1 VSPRAGRCLWCAAA
15 ATAVLISG
23 CGGSKVTQRQAVATY
38 IKRVQR
44 VENAMQPPLS
54 QVGHAGSALAGAT
67 GQGSQDKQAKRKRQ
81 SLASARGSL
90 RSAERRLAALR
101 GRLAAIRVPRP
112 ARHLRT
118 LMLRLAD
125 RQLALTR
132 EVAQLERF
140 LPAFESA
147 LKPLGPASVALH
159 EALAVQGRFTRAQLA
174 AVDRRKADALERFRA
189 AVRSVA
195 AAVGKLRPPAVSLPA
210 YRTQMDSLEGM
221 SAAAAGLATAL
232 RTAGSGGTAALV
244 QFDRAATVS
253 QTIAAQKA
261 QIAAI
266 KAYDAEVAGLRRLA
280 VKVYSERA
288 RLDTR
293 VPNV

>member
-1 VSPRAGRCLWCAAA
+1 VSPRAARCLWCAAA

-23 CGGSKVTQRQAVATY
+23 CGGSTVTQRQAVATY

-67 GQGSQDKQAKRKRQ
+67 GQGDNQAKRKRQ

-101 GRLAAIRVPRP
+101 GRLAAITVPQP

-159 EALAVQGRFTRAQLA
+159 EALAVRGRFTRAQLP
-174 AVDRRKADALERFRA
+174 AVDRRKADALDRFRA

-232 RTAGSGGTAALV
+232 RTASSGGTAALV

-266 KAYDAEVAGLRRLA
+266 KAYDAEVAGLRRLV

-293 VPNV
+293 VPN

>member
-1 VSPRAGRCLWCAAA
+1 M
-15 ATAVLISG
+15 
-23 CGGSKVTQRQAVATY
+23 TQRQAVATY

-44 VENAMQPPLS
+44 VENAMQPTLA
-54 QVGHAGSALAGAT
+54 QVGHAAGALAGANR
-67 GQGSQDKQAKRKRQ
+67 QGRQDNQGKRKQ
-81 SLASARGSL
+81 PSLASARGSL
-90 RSAERRLAALR
+90 RSAERQLAGLR
-101 GRLAAIRVPRP
+101 GRLAAISVPPP
-112 ARHLRT
+112 ARQLRR

-159 EALAVQGRFTRAQLA
+159 EALAVQGRFTRAQLT

-189 AVRSVA
+189 AVHSVA

-210 YRTQMDSLEGM
+210 YRTQMDSLTGM
-221 SAAAAGLATAL
+221 STAAGRLATVL
-232 RTAGSGGTAALV
+232 RTASSGGTAALV

-253 QTIAAQKA
+253 QTVAAQRA

-266 KAYDAEVAGLRRLA
+266 KAYDAEVAGLRRL
-280 VKVYSERA
+280 VRKVYSERA